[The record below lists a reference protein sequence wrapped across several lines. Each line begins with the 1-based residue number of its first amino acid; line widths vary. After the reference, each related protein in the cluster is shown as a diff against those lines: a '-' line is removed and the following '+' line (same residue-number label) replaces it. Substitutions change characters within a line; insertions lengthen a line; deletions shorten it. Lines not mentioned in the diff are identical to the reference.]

1 MARKSVSRSR
11 KRDLNNPDEF
21 VSFWTKLFDFV
32 TAHKVQVSCALGAF
46 LIVLII
52 GAASLY
58 FLKQSGERAF
68 SLLQQGITKYEAL
81 LTTKGPDKAFKD
93 TEEDFERIIKTYPQ
107 RQGGILA
114 RLYYA
119 GMCYAAKDYDK
130 AITLY
135 KPLLAEFN
143 DKPFF
148 KNLVLN
154 GLGYC
159 YEAKKDYKT
168 ASDYF
173 EMVAAAP
180 DYPIKDEAL
189 FNLGEIYS
197 DLGNKDKSVAAFK
210 KILSDHPDSIYTE
223 IVKEKISGDSKG

>member
-21 VSFWTKLFDFV
+21 ISFWTKLFDFV
-32 TAHKVQVSCALGAF
+32 TAHKVQVSCAFGA
-46 LIVLII
+46 LLVLLII
-52 GAASLY
+52 GAASFYYLR
-58 FLKQSGERAF
+58 KSENKAF
-68 SLLQQGITKYEAL
+68 SLLQEGIVKYQSL
-81 LTTKGPDKAFKD
+81 LKTEGPDKALKG
-93 TEEDFERIIKTYPQ
+93 TEKDFERIINNYSQ

-119 GMCYAAKDYDK
+119 DMCFSAKEYDK

-135 KPLLAEFN
+135 NPLLAEFK
-143 DKPFF
+143 DEPFL

-168 ASDYF
+168 ASGYF
-173 EMVAAAP
+173 EMVATAP
-180 DYPIKDEAL
+180 DYPVKDEAL
-189 FNLGEIYS
+189 FNLGEMYAAA
-197 DLGNKDKSVAAFK
+197 GNKDKSIRAFK
-210 KILSDHPDSIYTE
+210 KILSDYPESIYTE
-223 IVKEKISGDSKG
+223 IVREKLSKNS

>member
-21 VSFWTKLFDFV
+21 ISFWTKLFDFV
-32 TAHKVQVSCALGAF
+32 TAHKVQVSCAFGAF
-46 LIVLII
+46 LIMLII

-58 FLKQSGERAF
+58 YLKKSENKAF
-68 SLLQQGITKYEAL
+68 SLLQEGVAKYQTL
-81 LTTKGPDKAFKD
+81 LKTEGPDKALKGA
-93 TEEDFERIIKTYPQ
+93 EKDFERIINNYSQ

-119 GMCYAAKDYDK
+119 DMCYAAKDYGK

-135 KPLLAEFN
+135 NQLLAEFN
-143 DKPFF
+143 DEPFL
-148 KNLVLN
+148 KNLVLS

-168 ASDYF
+168 ASGYF
-173 EMVAAAP
+173 EMVATAQ
-180 DYPIKDEAL
+180 DYPLKDEAL
-189 FNLGEIYS
+189 FNLGEMYAAV
-197 DLGNKDKSVAAFK
+197 GNKDKSISTFK
-210 KILSDHPDSIYTE
+210 KILSDYPESIYTE
-223 IVKEKISGDSKG
+223 IVKEKISENS

>member
-1 MARKSVSRSR
+1 MAQKSVSRAR

-21 VSFWTKLFDFV
+21 ISFWTKCYDFV
-32 TAHKVQVSCALGAF
+32 IAHQVQVSCALGAF
-46 LIVLII
+46 LLLLII
-52 GAASLY
+52 GGAWLY
-58 FLKQSGERAF
+58 FLKQSENKAF
-68 SLLQQGITKYEAL
+68 SLLQEGIAKYQTL
-81 LTTKGPDKAFKD
+81 LKTESPDKAFKGAG
-93 TEEDFERIIKTYPQ
+93 EDFERIIKKYSQ
-107 RQGGILA
+107 RRGGMLA

-119 GMCYAAKDYDK
+119 DMCYAAKDYDK

-135 KPLLAEFN
+135 NPLLEEFG
-143 DKPFF
+143 DEPFL

-180 DYPIKDEAL
+180 GYPIKDEAL
-189 FNLGEIYS
+189 FNLGEMYAA
-197 DLGNKDKSVAAFK
+197 LGKKDKSLTAFK
-210 KILSDHPDSIYTE
+210 KILSDHPESIYTE
-223 IVKEKISGDSKG
+223 IVKEKISEGSKG